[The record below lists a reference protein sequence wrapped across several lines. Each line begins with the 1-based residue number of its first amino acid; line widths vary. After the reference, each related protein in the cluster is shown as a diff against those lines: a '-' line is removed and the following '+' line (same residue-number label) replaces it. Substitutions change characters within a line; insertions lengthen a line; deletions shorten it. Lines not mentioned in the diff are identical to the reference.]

1 MGENPSVPSN
11 DEEDSERFKRLLKKS
26 AEDEERLLHELD
38 ELAGSVLASQV
49 EEPESGQQAL
59 PTSEKSP
66 PGEVE
71 DAAEPAPE
79 VREDHEKDLSS
90 EPSAPIQDSSDIE
103 GGISSEDMSPDEI
116 ASQAHPL
123 KSGEQPDDRSQ
134 EGGQEPEILAASSQE
149 ADSQEADSTASDRT
163 GPGLSAGEPD
173 EFALDELE
181 SVDNAQQDVAQ
192 TGTQQADEEEQILPD
207 ESSPPISAPPENG
220 EQKAEDT
227 RPVRVRSNDSPP
239 PPPLGPS
246 PGSGYND
253 LPRRVDEVDR
263 DATRVSP
270 AAYSEKRQS
279 GAPTRV
285 VRSSETASQPP
296 DYTTRRV
303 VSRDSAEIEQ
313 PQPRKVSQPSTL
325 PSTRSG
331 PAYGSSVPPAK
342 PPVDWRRSLGCF
354 LRMLIS
360 GIFILAVIG
369 LCGAS
374 FILYQ
379 YYSIA
384 RELPNVAELRQRASQ
399 FETTRILDRNGN
411 VLYEILDPTAGRRT
425 YVSLERISPYLLAAS
440 IATEDKDFYSHPGFD
455 VFAIARAFIQNYRSG
470 ETVSGAS
477 TITQQLARNLLFT
490 PEERALRTYDRKIRE
505 AVLAAEITRVYSK
518 DEILELYLN
527 ESYYGNLA
535 YGVEAASQTYFG
547 TTASQLTLSQASFLA
562 GLPQAPAVYDVYTN
576 RELTLKRQEDVL
588 VLMYQASLE
597 QGCIYVS
604 NNPQRICMDPVAAAT
619 AANEL
624 KNYEFKSPDIQIRYP
639 HWVNYIRTLLEA
651 QFDPQTI
658 YRSGFSVYTTLDPGL
673 QDLAQQI
680 VTEQVA
686 RLVDRHATNGA
697 LIAIRPATG
706 EILAMVGSADFY
718 NEAISGQVNMSVSP
732 RQPGSAIKPL
742 TYTAGFEKGMTPATL
757 IWDVPSEFSPSGRSD
772 DPSPVYK
779 PVNYDGRFHGPV
791 LARTALGSSY
801 NVPAVKVLQYL
812 GIYDDPNTPQ
822 QDGLIALAHRLGIST
837 LTRPD
842 YGLSL
847 TLGGGEV
854 TLLELTGAYAVYAN
868 NGRRVPPVAITR
880 IVDFE
885 GSLVYE
891 YQLPLGEQVIRPEHA
906 YLITHILSDNRART
920 PAFGPDSILNL
931 PFAAAAKTGTT
942 NDFRDNWTLGYTPDI
957 AVGAWIGNADY
968 TPMQDISGVA
978 GAGPIWA
985 EFMQLAIQRLTG
997 GVATPFSRPGGIV
1010 ELPICSISGTEPSQ
1024 WCPQQR
1030 TELFAADQPPLSKEN
1045 DLWQEVEVDTWTGL
1059 RATRACGELN
1069 DERMVLNVTDSFGR
1083 RWIRRDDDGE
1093 EWAESMGFEKP
1104 FTFAPDR
1111 ECRAD
1116 DARPQI
1122 AILAP
1127 RSGDTITTSQLEI
1140 FGQATATQFFD
1151 YFRLEYGLG
1160 EDPDEWKL
1168 LEESKQPLAQPDK
1181 LYTWDLSE
1189 VPSGEITLRLYMHST
1204 EDTYAEIKVRLN
1216 LQVPTPTPTPTPT
1229 ETPTPTPTQTSTPTT
1244 TPTITPTPSE
1254 TPHLP
1259 KATLTH
1265 TPTATTSPGSP

>member
-1 MGENPSVPSN
+1 MDENLPASS
-11 DEEDSERFKRLLKKS
+11 DEEEASERFKRLLKKS
-26 AEDEERLLHELD
+26 AEDEQRLLEELD
-38 ELAGSVLASQV
+38 ELAESVHRSQQDEQV
-49 EEPESGQQAL
+49 EDGESGT
-59 PTSEKSP
+59 TSDETLIV
-66 PGEVE
+66 EVE
-71 DAAEPAPE
+71 DLPELPQEGRQRQLGESEDVQPDASQLEVEIEVKDDDLQTEDLPE
-79 VREDHEKDLSS
+79 VEVET
-90 EPSAPIQDSSDIE
+90 EAGESAGAVSAEIE
-103 GGISSEDMSPDEI
+103 AKEGLTDT
-116 ASQAHPL
+116 L
-123 KSGEQPDDRSQ
+123 NDDRLIDS
-134 EGGQEPEILAASSQE
+134 EAGVPE
-149 ADSQEADSTASDRT
+149 ST
-163 GPGLSAGEPD
+163 PQLQGEIM
-173 EFALDELE
+173 E
-181 SVDNAQQDVAQ
+181 
-192 TGTQQADEEEQILPD
+192 
-207 ESSPPISAPPENG
+207 
-220 EQKAEDT
+220 EDT
-227 RPVRVRSNDSPP
+227 RPVQVRRADSPP
-239 PPPLGPS
+239 PPLGRAPV
-246 PGSGYND
+246 PGAD
-253 LPRRVDEVDR
+253 ELPRRVEEVDR
-263 DATRVSP
+263 DATRVTP
-270 AAYSEKRQS
+270 VAYSGKTRQS
-279 GAPTRV
+279 AVPTRV
-285 VRSSETASQPP
+285 VHSSETANRVEGL
-296 DYTTRRV
+296 TTRRV
-303 VSRDSAEIEQ
+303 VAGDQEESDT
-313 PQPRKVSQPSTL
+313 PRYGETA
-325 PSTRSG
+325 TRRVYSPPRPGPLSG
-331 PAYGSSVPPAK
+331 GTPPPTR
-342 PPVDWRRSLGCF
+342 PPVDWRRNFGCL
-354 LRMLIS
+354 LRILIS
-360 GIFILAVIG
+360 GLFIFVIIG

-374 FILYQ
+374 FVLYQ

-399 FETTRILDRNGN
+399 FETTRIFDRNGN

-425 YVSLERISPYLLAAS
+425 YVPLARVSPYLLAAT

-455 VFAIARAFIQNYRSG
+455 LWAIGRAFYQNYRSG

-477 TITQQLARNLLFT
+477 TITQQLARSLLFT

-535 YGVEAASQTYFG
+535 YGVEAAAQTYFR

-588 VLMYQASLE
+588 VLMYQASQE

-604 NNPQRICMDPVAAAT
+604 NSPQRVCMDPVTAAT

-624 KNYEFKSPDIQIRYP
+624 KNYEFQTPDVQIRYP
-639 HWVNYIRTLLEA
+639 HWVNYVRTLLEA
-651 QFDPQTI
+651 QYDPQTI

-680 VTEQVA
+680 VAQQVA
-686 RLVDRHATNGA
+686 SLADRHATNGA

-742 TYTAGFEKGMTPATL
+742 TYTAGFEKGLTPATL
-757 IWDVPSEFSPSGRSD
+757 IWDVPSEFSPSGRPD

-791 LARTALGSSY
+791 TARTALGSSY
-801 NVPAVKVLQYL
+801 NVPAVKVLNYV

-822 QDGLIALAHRLGIST
+822 QDGLIALAHRMGIT
-837 LTRPD
+837 TFTRSD

-854 TLLELTGAYAVYAN
+854 SLLELTGAYATYAN
-868 NGRRVPPVAITR
+868 TGRRVPPVAITR
-880 IVDFE
+880 IEDFE
-885 GSLVYE
+885 GNLIYE
-891 YQLPLGEQVIRPEHA
+891 YQQPPGEQVIRPEHA
-906 YLITHILSDNRART
+906 YLITHILADNRART
-920 PAFGPDSILNL
+920 PAFGQNSILNL

-957 AVGAWIGNADY
+957 AVGTWIGNADY

-985 EFMQLAIQRLTG
+985 EFMQVAIQRLTG

-1010 ELPICSISGTEPSQ
+1010 EHVICEISGTEPSE

-1030 TELFAADQPPLSKEN
+1030 TELFAADQPPLPKEN
-1045 DLWQEVEVDTWTGL
+1045 DLWQKLVVDTWTGL
-1059 RATRACGELN
+1059 RASNACGELN
-1069 DERMVLNVTDSFGR
+1069 EERFVLNVSDGFAR
-1083 RWIRRDDDGE
+1083 RWIRRDEQGQ
-1093 EWAESMGFEKP
+1093 EWADSIGFERP
-1104 FTFAPDR
+1104 VTFAPDR

-1127 RSGDTITTSQLEI
+1127 RSGDTITTSPLDI

-1151 YFRLEYGLG
+1151 YYRLEYGLG
-1160 EDPDEWKL
+1160 EDPVEWKL
-1168 LEESKQPLAQPDK
+1168 LDERKQPLAQPDK
-1181 LYTWDLSE
+1181 LYSWDLAE
-1189 VPSGEITLRLYMHST
+1189 VPGGMITLRLYMHST
-1204 EDTYAEIKVRLN
+1204 EDTFAEVKVLLN
-1216 LQVPTPTPTPTPT
+1216 LQVPTPTPTATPTP
-1229 ETPTPTPTQTSTPTT
+1229 TPTPTPTQTPTPTT
-1244 TPTITPTPSE
+1244 SPTITPTPSE

-1265 TPTATTSPGSP
+1265 TPTETATGSGP